1 MPLTIPWQFA
11 SATTNTPT
19 IRLDQNYDSIKNWIN
34 SRNPTV
40 GLLSARP
47 AAGNAGA
54 IYMTSDEAN
63 TLYLDN
69 GTAWAAA
76 AGGGTS
82 SAVTN
87 LLLNGGI
94 VGTSGVG
101 VIAMGPSTAPT
112 SSPVD
117 TVQLYA
123 RDFEAAAG
131 SMGLYMRDERGG
143 QYGLG
148 SYSANKSYLRIF
160 SPNGVV
166 KADMMVDDAVNSL
179 TIGTVAG
186 HQVNFVIGY
195 ANRIILRTD
204 GLVEVNTAVGMRSIG
219 VGGPDSAGAGYRY
232 LRVTN

>member
-34 SRNPTV
+34 ARNPTV

-82 SAVTN
+82 SAITN

-94 VGTSGVG
+94 IGTSGVG
-101 VIAMGPSTAPT
+101 VIAMGPATAPT

-117 TVQLYA
+117 TVQLYTIDWDTSG
-123 RDFEAAAG
+123 R
-131 SMGLYMRDERGG
+131 SLQIRDERGG
-143 QYGLG
+143 FCTFG
-148 SYSANKSYLRIF
+148 SDS
-160 SPNGVV
+160 G
-166 KADMMVDDAVNSL
+166 
-179 TIGTVAG
+179 IGTTLRLLDRTQAVLTDLYADTAG
-186 HQVNFVIGY
+186 GGVGTFNNVPFGMWVNNGASGASIQ
-195 ANRIILRTD
+195 LRTD
-204 GLVEVNTAVGMRSIG
+204 GHIMMALGGTGSRLVTNGA
-219 VGGPDSAGAGYRY
+219 PDSGGSGYR
-232 LRVTN
+232 LLVITN